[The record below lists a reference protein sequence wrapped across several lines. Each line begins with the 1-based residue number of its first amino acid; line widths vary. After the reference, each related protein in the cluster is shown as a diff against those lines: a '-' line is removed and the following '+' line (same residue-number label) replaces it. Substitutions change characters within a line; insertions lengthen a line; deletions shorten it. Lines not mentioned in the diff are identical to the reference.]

1 MVREGWNFKRGWG
14 FFLGVLAISFI
25 SVLNH
30 GRKTFESNARNVLK
44 EFETFIIDENL
55 LKACDSTLSMYR
67 EFEPCFSGCIKFFS
81 AVKLVKWEGGW
92 VGGNKMRRWVKA

>member
-1 MVREGWNFKRGWG
+1 MVREGWNFKRGWD
-14 FFLGVLAISFI
+14 FFLGVLAIPFI

-30 GRKTFESNARNVLK
+30 GRKTFESNASNVLK

-67 EFEPCFSGCIKFFS
+67 EFEPCFSCCINFFS

>member
-44 EFETFIIDENL
+44 EFEIFIIDENL

-67 EFEPCFSGCIKFFS
+67 EFEPCFSCCIKFFS